1 MSLDI
6 SERKRIAGF
15 EDYSHCLN
23 FYSTVSW
30 RWTIIRAKMCILH
43 RHVIFF
49 ATFIIEPVFLV
60 SRFGVTS

>member
-23 FYSTVSW
+23 FYSTISW
-30 RWTIIRAKMCILH
+30 WTIIRAKMCILH

-49 ATFIIEPVFLV
+49 AIFIIV
-60 SRFGVTS
+60 SLFNY